1 MDEKTD
7 LASEQSTAR
16 VRIQNTGVSRATEVD
31 VADAVPVEVPE
42 VQSIRALLLIEQY
55 ASLRREI
62 KKRIDIRQQILA
74 LTLLVA
80 GTFLTVG
87 VQTNVPEVVL
97 LFYPIIAL
105 FLGALW
111 EHNDLRVGQIN
122 FYIRT
127 EVEKHLGKFEP
138 GWETFRLKTFSSQHK
153 EYKRHRTEQR
163 HPLTPQVG
171 LIVFATR
178 GMFFT
183 TQAMAIIVAA
193 VRYALE
199 FLQQGITVNLTEP
212 KQVVIGIAT
221 GMLFL
226 IDIGGTDL
234 HLFGRT
240 TQEDIDSDYQV
251 MNTYQAMKGCEHAK
265 YQEKARQSNHTH
277 HAPPSNTG
285 SPHPFEQMPEKG
297 A

>member
-1 MDEKTD
+1 MNEKAD
-7 LASEQSTAR
+7 LASEQSVAGVKFQNMR
-16 VRIQNTGVSRATEVD
+16 VSEASEVEVVD
-31 VADAVPVEVPE
+31 EVPVEVPE

-55 ASLRREI
+55 TSLRSEI
-62 KKRIDIRQQILA
+62 EKRIDIRQQILA

-87 VQTNVPEVVL
+87 VQPNVPEVVL

-127 EVEKHLGKFEP
+127 EVEQHLGKFGP
-138 GWETFRLKTFSSQHK
+138 GWETFRLKTFAPRHK
-153 EYKRHRTEQR
+153 QRCAEQR

-178 GMFFT
+178 GMFFA
-183 TQAMAIIVAA
+183 TQAMTIVVAA

-199 FLQQGITVNLTEP
+199 FLQQGHAVNLTEP
-212 KQVVIGIAT
+212 KQVLISIAAGILFLVDIGI
-221 GMLFL
+221 L
-226 IDIGGTDL
+226 
-234 HLFGRT
+234 
-240 TQEDIDSDYQV
+240 
-251 MNTYQAMKGCEHAK
+251 TYTFSVVQHK
-265 YQEKARQSNHTH
+265 RI
-277 HAPPSNTG
+277 
-285 SPHPFEQMPEKG
+285 
-297 A
+297 